1 MILIQTD
8 KGIRKIQTSA
18 AKTSINKFKGWYCN
32 AGVDFLWI
40 NHEGYI
46 FGNVCRHSGCY
57 GNLYDNFELPKEPMI
72 CPANSCYCAADIEI
86 LKSPNKNDMELFG
99 RNIQNDEL
107 HNLQDYTDENII
119 AVHGVNKT
127 DQNRVLS
134 INWNIGKRCNYSC
147 SYCPPSVHDNHSPHM
162 SFKVF
167 KNAIDKILS
176 SIDIDK
182 FQITCTGGEPTIN
195 PDYFKIV
202 EYTNSLGGK
211 VFTNTNGT
219 STAKKLSKLVDAGGV
234 SLSVHAEFAQVEK
247 LANKITT
254 VFENGINGI
263 LKVKYMLAPGGLD
276 ACKKFFDIIPEPNG
290 NYRCSVEPL
299 VDKLN
304 DRKILSYSQEE
315 LDFIQGKQ

>member
-1 MILIQTD
+1 
-8 KGIRKIQTSA
+8 
-18 AKTSINKFKGWYCN
+18 
-32 AGVDFLWI
+32 
-40 NHEGYI
+40 
-46 FGNVCRHSGCY
+46 
-57 GNLYDNFELPKEPMI
+57 
-72 CPANSCYCAADIEI
+72 
-86 LKSPNKNDMELFG
+86 
-99 RNIQNDEL
+99 
-107 HNLQDYTDENII
+107 
-119 AVHGVNKT
+119 
-127 DQNRVLS
+127 
-134 INWNIGKRCNYSC
+134 
-147 SYCPPSVHDNHSPHM
+147 M